1 MQPRLTLS
9 CGEYKRTRPLLDG
22 RVTVAGYDI
31 EFVPDPFPPT
41 GILGDYQYPRTL
53 RMLDEKA
60 FDICEMGMAPLVT
73 ALSQGVPLVAIPVFH
88 YRRFRHRY
96 IFCRGAAGIETPAD
110 LAGRRVGVRRIN
122 QSAAV
127 WARAL
132 LQHDYGVDLKDITWV
147 VTLDVPLRDAVR
159 NALDMEVAHPGESLE
174 ELLVRGDIDA
184 MIEASNLSPEGR
196 EAAGVRM
203 LLGEDPREI
212 EVDYYARTGFFPIMH
227 AIALWRDVA
236 ERHEGLC
243 RALYDAFAEARA
255 VGNRGGEPRSR
266 YVLATEEEEWW
277 ESLTPEQTEIL
288 CGGPGL
294 PRDPWIYSLDQDGRT
309 VEAFLDYAYEQGLTP
324 ERFRIEDLFP
334 MVS

>member
-1 MQPRLTLS
+1 
-9 CGEYKRTRPLLDG
+9 
-22 RVTVAGYDI
+22 
-31 EFVPDPFPPT
+31 
-41 GILGDYQYPRTL
+41 
-53 RMLDEKA
+53 
-60 FDICEMGMAPLVT
+60 
-73 ALSQGVPLVAIPVFH
+73 
-88 YRRFRHRY
+88 
-96 IFCRGAAGIETPAD
+96 
-110 LAGRRVGVRRIN
+110 
-122 QSAAV
+122 
-127 WARAL
+127 
-132 LQHDYGVDLKDITWV
+132 
-147 VTLDVPLRDAVR
+147 
-159 NALDMEVAHPGESLE
+159 
-174 ELLVRGDIDA
+174 